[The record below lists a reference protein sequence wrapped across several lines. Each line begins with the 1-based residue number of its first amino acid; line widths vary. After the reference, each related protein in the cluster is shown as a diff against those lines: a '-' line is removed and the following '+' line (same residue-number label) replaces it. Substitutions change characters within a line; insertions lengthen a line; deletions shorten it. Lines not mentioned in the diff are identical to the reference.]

1 MEINNQQIETM
12 VSEFVTKSK
21 DLGLK
26 VTPQRTAIYKELA
39 KTDQHPSTEM
49 IYKNIKDYFPNISLT
64 TVYRTLETFEKH
76 GLISVVNQLYNAAR
90 YDANLTP
97 HHHIVCVE
105 CKKRMGDALKTCPYC
120 GGEAVPP
127 FSPAEASTADA
138 VSSDSSTS
146 SVRFQPTWTP
156 LSSRREPPRPSGL
169 GTARGCRPSA
179 KTITWCS

>member
-1 MEINNQQIETM
+1 MEISNQQIEVM
-12 VSEFVTKSK
+12 VTDFVAKSK

-49 IYKNIKDYFPNISLT
+49 IYNNIKDYFPNISLT

-105 CKKRMGDALKTCPYC
+105 CKKIEDVFDDSVNYTNVDNKICNIGLKN
-120 GGEAVPP
+120 
-127 FSPAEASTADA
+127 
-138 VSSDSSTS
+138 
-146 SVRFQPTWTP
+146 WT
-156 LSSRREPPRPSGL
+156 
-169 GTARGCRPSA
+169 
-179 KTITWCS
+179 K

>member
-1 MEINNQQIETM
+1 MEISNQQIEVM
-12 VSEFVTKSK
+12 VSEFVSKSK

-97 HHHIVCVE
+97 HHHIVCVD
-105 CKKRMGDALKTCPYC
+105 CKKIEDVFDNSVNYTKI
-120 GGEAVPP
+120 
-127 FSPAEASTADA
+127 
-138 VSSDSSTS
+138 DSKIQDYEVVGY
-146 SVRFQPTWTP
+146 SVLFNGIC
-156 LSSRREPPRPSGL
+156 SECSG
-169 GTARGCRPSA
+169 
-179 KTITWCS
+179 K

>member
-1 MEINNQQIETM
+1 MEINNQQIELM
-12 VSEFVTKSK
+12 VSDFVSKSK

-105 CKKRMGDALKTCPYC
+105 CKKIEDIFDNSVNYAKIDNNIQDYEVVGYSVLFNGIC
-120 GGEAVPP
+120 
-127 FSPAEASTADA
+127 
-138 VSSDSSTS
+138 SD
-146 SVRFQPTWTP
+146 
-156 LSSRREPPRPSGL
+156 
-169 GTARGCRPSA
+169 
-179 KTITWCS
+179 CSDK